1 MAGKTLPLLTNCLA
15 ITYNSTMY
23 QITPKHDS
31 AIHIIS
37 DQVFTFISNL
47 FSH

>member
-1 MAGKTLPLLTNCLA
+1 
-15 ITYNSTMY
+15 MY
-23 QITPKHDS
+23 QITPQHDS

-47 FSH
+47 FSHSIRKTLKNPCKNS